1 MKSIL
6 IAASMGA
13 GMVLASL
20 PAKADLQLCNR
31 TASKVQ
37 AAVGYKDKDGW
48 VSEGWW
54 SANPQAC
61 MKLVQGNLQARYYYI
76 YAIDR
81 QKGGNWGGKALF
93 CMKEK
98 IFTIRGINDCVGRG
112 FEQQGFFEVDTGEK
126 ADWTVNLSDDKAA
139 TSAAPAPAPQ
149 PAPAAAPATGTS
161 TDTNN
166 TQAQPVPLPAP
177 LDPAK
182 PADTNTQQGQ

>member
-1 MKSIL
+1 MKRIL
-6 IAASMGA
+6 MAASLGA
-13 GMVLASL
+13 GLALASM

-61 MKLVQGNLQARYYYI
+61 MKLVQGSLQARYYYI

-98 IFTIRGINDCVGRG
+98 IFTIRGINDCQGRG

-126 ADWTVNLSDDKAA
+126 SDWTVNLSDDKAPA
-139 TSAAPAPAPQ
+139 ANAPAPAPAPQ
-149 PAPAAAPATGTS
+149 AAPAPQLGTTG
-161 TDTNN
+161 N
-166 TQAQPVPLPAP
+166 TQAQPLPLPAP
-177 LDPAK
+177 DATPPAN
-182 PADTNTQQGQ
+182 TNTQQGQ

>member
-1 MKSIL
+1 MKRIL
-6 IAASMGA
+6 IAASLGA
-13 GMVLASL
+13 GLVALGSV
-20 PAKADLQLCNR
+20 PAMADLQLCNR
-31 TASKVQ
+31 TSSKVQ

-61 MKLVQGNLQARYYYI
+61 MKLVQGSLHARYYYI

-126 ADWTVNLSDDKAA
+126 ADWTVNLSDDKAPPA
-139 TSAAPAPAPQ
+139 VPAPAQQ
-149 PAPAAAPATGTS
+149 PAPAQPPANTG
-161 TDTNN
+161 N
-166 TQAQPVPLPAP
+166 TQAQPLPLPAP
-177 LDPAK
+177 DPTQ
-182 PADTNTQQGQ
+182 PAGTNTQQGQ